1 MTGAALRAA
10 RRPQPARVD
19 RWRGRTLAVAPLG
32 IGDPLGHE
40 VGHQVGHPLGDDA
53 VTTGLRR
60 RADEIEAAFAAIEPA
75 LRSLAP
81 HQFDPGFVPRANAEL
96 ADRVGLAL
104 PAEALEATWLAPLD
118 MRALYARLV
127 LGTFCRLVER
137 AFDRGL
143 ARLSDG
149 ESAQALIHR
158 WGFHAVDI
166 TPCADG
172 RLSGVV
178 DYILRVP
185 PAVVVSRQSYA
196 GALFDVEETLRRWET
211 VELRRWRE
219 GRPNPADEP
228 TRFLKIGVY
237 HFSSADPDHE
247 GCAAHGSDTL
257 RAASAVLERL
267 EQLEAAVAQTHCC
280 GAAVAT
286 LLVGVDTDT
295 DATRVHVPDAAGRMD
310 PGRFVDNRALYE
322 STRDMPR
329 EAAKDAIRDAVAACA
344 GVTANDLAT
353 EGMRWF
359 CGYLLKNNIGQVDAV
374 RAWHGDSYADLGHTE
389 RLIVVGD
396 AVDDVQ
402 LRNLAFQAQMS
413 TVEEGA
419 SDLDVGLRILC
430 DLHEKRGLAV
440 PVLVHFRYDPRIPG
454 AAERA
459 RLRAQRLRAAIVSRY
474 SNLARRG
481 LLHVEAVV
489 RAGDGASLAAVDLP
503 TAASPESDV

>member
-1 MTGAALRAA
+1 MIGVALRAG
-10 RRPQPARVD
+10 RRPQPPRVD
-19 RWRGRTLAVAPLG
+19 RWHGQTRAAASHG
-32 IGDPLGHE
+32 IR
-40 VGHQVGHPLGDDA
+40 HPLGDDA
-53 VTTGLRR
+53 VTSALRR

-75 LRSLAP
+75 LRSLAAR
-81 HQFDPGFVPRANAEL
+81 QLDADFVARANTEL
-96 ADRVGLAL
+96 ADHLGLAL
-104 PAEALEATWLAPLD
+104 PAEALAATWLAPLD

-143 ARLSDG
+143 AQFSDG

-196 GALFDVEETLRRWET
+196 GALFDVEETLRRWES

-219 GRPNPADEP
+219 GLPNSADEP

-237 HFSSADPDHE
+237 HFSRADPGHE
-247 GCAAHGSDTL
+247 GCAAHGSDEL

-267 EQLEAAVAQTHCC
+267 EQFEAAVAQTHCC

-295 DATRVHVPDAAGRMD
+295 DAIRVHVPDAAGRMS
-310 PGRFVDNRALYE
+310 PGRFVDNGPLYE
-322 STRDMPR
+322 STRNVPR
-329 EAAKDAIRDAVAACA
+329 ATAKDAIRDAVAACA
-344 GVTANDLAT
+344 GVAANDVPT

-374 RAWHGDSYADLGHTE
+374 RTWYGYSYADRSHTE

-402 LRNLAFQAQMS
+402 LRNLAFQAQMQS
-413 TVEEGA
+413 VEEGA
-419 SDLDVGLRILC
+419 GDLDVGLRILC
-430 DLHEKRGLAV
+430 NVHTDRGLAV
-440 PVLVHFRYDPRIPG
+440 PLLVHVRYDPRIPG

-459 RLRAQRLRAAIVSRY
+459 RLRAQRLQAAIVSRY
-474 SNLARRG
+474 AHLAGRG
-481 LLHVEAVV
+481 LLHVEAVI
-489 RAGDGASLAAVDLP
+489 RAGDGASLAAVAIP
-503 TAASPESDV
+503 TAAPPEFYV